1 MALGLFL
8 GIARR
13 VLDHRPS
20 QDTPKQEDSM
30 SQLIT
35 SRREFAGVSVTMT
48 TATAPLPGPDQPR
61 RVVALGWIS
70 RNGGQVTVS
79 DRLTGSVSTPAGR

>member
-8 GIARR
+8 GIARL

-30 SQLIT
+30 SQLIM
-35 SRREFAGVSVTMT
+35 SRREFAGVPVTMT
-48 TATAPLPGPDQPR
+48 TVAAPLPEPDQPR

-79 DRLTGSVSTPAGR
+79 DQLTAPVSPMARR